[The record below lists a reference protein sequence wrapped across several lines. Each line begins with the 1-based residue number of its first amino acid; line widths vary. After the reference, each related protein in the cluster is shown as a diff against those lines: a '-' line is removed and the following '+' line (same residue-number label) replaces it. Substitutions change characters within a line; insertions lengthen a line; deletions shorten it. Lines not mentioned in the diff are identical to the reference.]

1 MTVPDSTYTGISKV
15 KSLPDKGRQVGG
27 IISKNREESSRK
39 SREESF
45 RKMIIGQQG
54 IISKFYS
61 KGQGRPIK

>member
-45 RKMIIGQQG
+45 RKMIIGQ
-54 IISKFYS
+54 
-61 KGQGRPIK
+61 